1 MLNSQTILNI
11 SYSFSEASEET
22 YQCYRLWGHPEYYL
36 LAMVQKKKKKEEG
49 EVERG
54 EDYMQFINIG
64 ILDKKEFSLC

>member
-11 SYSFSEASEET
+11 SYSFSEASEEAC
-22 YQCYRLWGHPEYYL
+22 QCHRLWGPSEYYL

-54 EDYMQFINIG
+54 GDYMHFINI
-64 ILDKKEFSLC
+64 